1 MTTAQATCEIRCRC
15 GQALYALSSEE
26 ETVLCLA
33 CGERAAVPRDVRTK
47 AERASTEK
55 LVTCK
60 GCGQESALPE
70 DTSDGHDC
78 PHCNK
83 TIIYGRSRA
92 MLPAGVAAGSLD
104 PDGGTSAKNKIALFL
119 AAFLLIGLGVLIK
132 IGASSTKA
140 SGTYRPPTTTAPAPV
155 PTRPPAYQ
163 PPTRVPPP
171 PKYTQPIRPPPP
183 RTPPK

>member
-26 ETVLCLA
+26 ETVLCLG
-33 CGERAAVPRDVRTK
+33 CGERAVVPRDVRTK
-47 AERASTEK
+47 AERSAKEK

-83 TIIYGRSRA
+83 TIIYGKPRE
-92 MLPAGVAAGSLD
+92 LPVGAAAGGYD
-104 PDGGTSAKNKIALFL
+104 PDNGGSAKNRIALTI
-119 AAFLLIGLGVLIK
+119 AALLLIGLGVLIK
-132 IGASSTKA
+132 IGASTTKPSA
-140 SGTYRPPTTTAPAPV
+140 SGTRPTPTPTTTRPPTFTPV
-155 PTRPPAYQ
+155 RPPTYQ
-163 PPTRVPPP
+163 PP
-171 PKYTQPIRPPPP
+171 PKHSQPIRPPPP
-183 RTPPK
+183 RRP